1 MRIGRIVLG
10 AGVVI
15 VAAAIGGYLLLDG
28 IGRGP
33 GTHVA
38 DAAIQ
43 GGQAFVMPVP
53 ITPVV
58 TKTVP
63 VYLDYVGTT
72 EALRTVTLQAKVTGY
87 LSERGAVDGA
97 DVRQGDLLYRINPR
111 DYQVML
117 DQAKAQAQRDAA
129 AVEYSR
135 ASQNRNSQLNKD
147 GFASKDTFDQT
158 TSAMRQAEANLAAD
172 QAAIRGAELNIGYT
186 EIAAPFAGRL
196 GRSLVHEGALI
207 SAAGTQLNTLV
218 QLDPIYVT
226 FNPSETD
233 LATIEK
239 QRAIGPIA
247 ADARLTGDA
256 DPRFHGTLTFLDNTV
271 DRTTGTIV
279 ARATIDNA
287 ARTLIPGQYVRIR
300 LHIAD
305 QPNALLIPQAAVG
318 SNQIGKYVYTIGDG
332 SKVEQRYVTL
342 GATDAKLV
350 VVNSGLKPGESVI
363 VGNLQKI
370 GPGMPVK
377 PIPAPDKPG
386 TS

>member
-1 MRIGRIVLG
+1 MRFGKIALG
-10 AGVVI
+10 AGAVI
-15 VAAAIGGYLLLDG
+15 AVAAIGGYLLLEG
-28 IGRGP
+28 GSGSS
-33 GTHVA
+33 THIA
-38 DAAIQ
+38 GAAPQ

-53 ITPVV
+53 VTAVV

-63 VYLDYVGTT
+63 VYLDYVATT

-87 LSERGAVDGA
+87 LAERGAADGA
-97 DVRQGDLLYRINPR
+97 DVQQGDLLYRINPR
-111 DYQVML
+111 DYQVAL

-129 AVEYSR
+129 ALDYSR
-135 ASQNRNSQLNKD
+135 ASQNRNAQLTKQ

-172 QAAIRGAELNIGYT
+172 QAAIRGAELNMGYT
-186 EIAAPFAGRL
+186 EIRAPFAGRL
-196 GRSLVHEGALI
+196 GRSLVHEGTLI

-239 QRAIGPIA
+239 QRAIGPVA
-247 ADARLTGDA
+247 ADAMFTGDTE
-256 DPRFHGTLTFLDNTV
+256 PRFHGTLTFLDNVV
-271 DRTTGTIV
+271 DRTTGTII

-287 ARTLIPGQYVRIR
+287 AHTLIPGQYVRIR

-305 QPNALLIPQAAVG
+305 QQNALLIPQAAVG
-318 SNQIGKYVYTIGDG
+318 SNQIGKYVYTVGEG

-342 GATDAKLV
+342 GATDGKLI
-350 VVNSGLKPGESVI
+350 VVNGGLKPGDSVI

-377 PIPAPDKPG
+377 PMPAGDKPG